1 MNVNR
6 NFTAIAVLASLASLV
21 SLVSQATVASNFT
34 KTVNMDMTTLLSGD
48 TAKTTDSEGAS
59 I

>member
-6 NFTAIAVLASLASLV
+6 NFTAIAVLASLV
-21 SLVSQATVASNFT
+21 CQATVASNFT

>member
-6 NFTAIAVLASLASLV
+6 NFTAIAVLA